1 MAYVYETPQRPIR
14 VQMPDTPV
22 RPQIFRSP
30 TITQSMNS
38 AFRRI
43 NFNSPYL
50 SYDSVTSTPVKNQNI
65 NNNIPNAPMKENKKE
80 EYFATPKKLD
90 FENKQKIAPP
100 PPVKRQR
107 EYPLDEL
114 VEGMPPAKKVCF
126 DK

>member
-1 MAYVYETPQRPIR
+1 MAYVYQTPDRPIR
-14 VQMPDTPV
+14 VIIPDAPIRNT
-22 RPQIFRSP
+22 IHRSP
-30 TITQSMNS
+30 TIGQNLNS

-50 SYDSVTSTPVKNQNI
+50 SYSTPVKNQDNI
-65 NNNIPNAPMKENKKE
+65 NQNPPNAPQKEHKQN
-80 EYFATPKKLD
+80 EYLATPKKLD

-100 PPVKRQR
+100 PPIKRQR

-114 VEGMPPAKKVCF
+114 VEGMPKVKRFCL